1 MLVGAGQKTGVAD
14 VNERRVLCSDCG
26 VVQPQ
31 LVHGGGLEV
40 MAQDVGPGQQARH
53 HFATGVAVQVQ
64 RNAFFVAV
72 KQGVKARA
80 YAQQFARAVA
90 CQGFDLDDIGT
101 HIAQHHA
108 AGGAHHHVREL

>member
-1 MLVGAGQKTGVAD
+1 
-14 VNERRVLCSDCG
+14 
-26 VVQPQ
+26 
-31 LVHGGGLEV
+31 

-80 YAQQFARAVA
+80 HAQQFARAVA
-90 CQGFDLDDIGT
+90 CQGFDLDDIGA